1 MPSDAAKWLLA
12 LPDARFRDIVASDCA
27 ATLDDEASQALRE
40 TIVLARWL
48 KALDAMIS
56 LPRLA
61 GAPRPQLAERRA
73 EAARLLA
80 TRARDTRG
88 YAEERQARGTTM
100 RTARKAAQQ
109 QAGRA
114 GTSNGARRRVAGAVA
129 VERLIAAHRDEF
141 TLLLEAAHDELDTPD
156 EGIIRVRRLV
166 RAGLTWRAAED
177 FAAAKWP
184 DGNLS
189 DGIRL
194 VITDDGNP

>member
-1 MPSDAAKWLLA
+1 MPSDVAKWLVA

-40 TIVLARWL
+40 TIVLGRWL

-56 LPRLA
+56 LSPPTGTSGR
-61 GAPRPQLAERRA
+61 QLTERRA

-80 TRARDTRG
+80 TRARDPGG
-88 YAEERQARGTTM
+88 YAEERQAGGTAM
-100 RTARKAAQQ
+100 RIARKAAQQ

-114 GTSNGARRRVAGAVA
+114 GTSNGARRRAAGAVA

-141 TLLLEAAHDELDTPD
+141 AQLLVAAHEELDTPEED
-156 EGIIRVRRLV
+156 VIRARRLV

-177 FAAAKWP
+177 FTARKWP
-184 DGNLS
+184 DGDLS
-189 DGIRL
+189 DGVRL
-194 VITDDGNP
+194 VVTDDGNP

>member
-1 MPSDAAKWLLA
+1 MRPS
-12 LPDARFRDIVASDCA
+12 
-27 ATLDDEASQALRE
+27 
-40 TIVLARWL
+40 VLARWL

-56 LPRLA
+56 VPQPA
-61 GAPRPQLAERRA
+61 GAPQPQLTERRA

-80 TRARDTRG
+80 TRARDPDG
-88 YAEERQARGTTM
+88 YAEERQARGTALG
-100 RTARKAAQQ
+100 TARQAVQQ

-141 TLLLEAAHDELDTPD
+141 TLLLEAAHEELDAPEED
-156 EGIIRVRRLV
+156 IIRARRLV

-177 FAAAKWP
+177 FTARKWP

-189 DGIRL
+189 DGVRL
-194 VITDDGNP
+194 VVTDDGDP